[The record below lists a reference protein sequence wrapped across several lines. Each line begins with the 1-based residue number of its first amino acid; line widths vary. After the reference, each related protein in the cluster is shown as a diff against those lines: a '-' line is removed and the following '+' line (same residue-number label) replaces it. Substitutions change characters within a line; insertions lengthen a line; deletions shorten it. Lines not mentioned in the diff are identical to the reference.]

1 MELPFYLKTLEPLPG
16 ALDILRY
23 FGMIN
28 AQTADADDIFQHLD
42 ISDRSFNKALRRLVT
57 KGFVQ
62 MDGDM
67 VYRLTDQGQRAV
79 AELSSYQGDFDPAS
93 QSEILEAED
102 EPQRRQLLRR
112 MVLVL
117 PEPLIAEQ
125 MVRGFVGFHPAA
137 PSEEADDTVEMVVR
151 VSIVNG
157 QPQTPQDL
165 LFSLDDSAA
174 QQLVEI
180 EPGRYTHIRLRLE
193 AFQLSDDPGE
203 IFEAGGMYVDV
214 PVTAGDDSDNRL
226 AAFGIDITINA

>member
-23 FGMIN
+23 FGTIN

-79 AELSSYQGDFDPAS
+79 AELSSYQGEFDTDSP
-93 QSEILEAED
+93 SEIIATED
-102 EPQRRQLLRR
+102 EPEVRQLLRR
-112 MVLVL
+112 MVLAL
-117 PEPLIAEQ
+117 PQTLIAEQ
-125 MVRGFVGFHPAA
+125 PVKAVVGFHPAE
-137 PSEEADDTVEMVVR
+137 PGMEIDDIADVVVR
-151 VSIVNG
+151 VSIING
-157 QPQTPQDL
+157 QPHTPQDL
-165 LFSLDDSAA
+165 LFSLDDNAA
-174 QQLVEI
+174 QQPVEV
-180 EPGRYTHIRLRLE
+180 EPGRYTHVRFKLE

-203 IFEAGGMYVDV
+203 IFQAGGMYVDV
-214 PVTAGDDSDNRL
+214 PVTAGYSPENPL
-226 AAFGIDITINA
+226 TAFGTTITISA